1 MDERYKRGKIYKLV
15 SSQTDKIYIGSTIQS
30 LGQRKALHKF
40 RPTKSSKNITCNQD
54 WDIVLIKK
62 FPCNCKKELER
73 EEGNI
78 IEQNL
83 DKCVNT
89 YIPRR
94 TKEELKP
101 KKQYGIKNII
111 KVKKEKLKEK
121 KTIN

>member
-54 WDIVLIKK
+54 WDIVRIKK

-73 EEGNI
+73 EEGNCVK
-78 IEQNL
+78 ENL
-83 DKCVNT
+83 DKCTNKK
-89 YIPRR
+89 IAGR
-94 TKEELKP
+94 TDKE
-101 KKQYGIKNII
+101 YYVDNI
-111 KVKKEKLKEK
+111 VKFK
-121 KTIN
+121 I